1 MLFNVVVFEM
11 GSHRVLM
18 LATPPSREPF
28 HPTAANSR
36 KCPEQVASPRVPS
49 TFKFPSWPHPDL
61 EATQIKNSHS
71 SLLLD
76 GRVFSSAH
84 CKQRLL
90 LVSVSGCETQPS
102 GTQERVPSPWSHR
115 IVFSICLV
123 CTIQTSLLLCF
134 PIFVSLGGAG
144 APSGSSFLAFT
155 IYPKHLKLWGAD

>member
-1 MLFNVVVFEM
+1 MLFIVVVFEM
-11 GSHRVLM
+11 GSHCVLM

-76 GRVFSSAH
+76 RRVFSSAH

-102 GTQERVPSPWSHR
+102 GTQERSHLRGAIELSSASAWCVPSR
-115 IVFSICLV
+115 
-123 CTIQTSLLLCF
+123 LLYCS
-134 PIFVSLGGAG
+134 VSR
-144 APSGSSFLAFT
+144 FL
-155 IYPKHLKLWGAD
+155 